1 MKSFSEFSGLS
12 THVLA
17 SLKRM
22 QFEIP
27 TPIQAQAIPLVLAGR
42 DILGSAQTGTGKTGA
57 FAIPMVS
64 KLVNGEITG
73 ALILTP
79 TRELASQVMAS
90 IDQILGKNSGIHMAL
105 LIGGEDIRR
114 QFQQLKK
121 QPRII
126 VGTPGRINDH
136 IERNT
141 VQLSKINYIVLDE
154 TDRMLDMGFGQQI
167 DTIIAQVS
175 PERQTLMFSAT
186 MPNNIAHMASK
197 YLKNPERIAIGS
209 CLKPVAAIQQ
219 ETVKLVEDQKYE
231 HLVKEL
237 TAREGAVVVFVK
249 TKFGAKKIA
258 DRLYR
263 DRFQA
268 QAIHGNLRQ
277 NKRDQVIQGFKNK
290 RFRILVATDVAARGL
305 DVPHIELVIN
315 HDLPQCPEDYIHR
328 IGRTARAGA
337 TGAAIN
343 FITPQDGR
351 LWRAIER
358 FMNTGEQGDDRNARP
373 SRGGD
378 SKYSRSSDQ
387 RRSGGRFSGS
397 RDGGRRFGGDRPSFG
412 GRSER
417 SESTGGDESVRGD
430 YAERSQRPARQYSSD
445 RPARPFSS
453 DRAPRPFSSDRSERP
468 ARFEYSADRAERP
481 SRGGDYAERSERP
494 ARSYSSDRSE
504 GGSSFG
510 SDRAP
515 RGEGRSERGGY
526 RGGSSRSGS
535 GRRFGGSSSG
545 RSSFGG
551 SRGGRSERSAE

>member
-1 MKSFSEFSGLS
+1 MNSFSEFSGLS

-22 QFEIP
+22 QFNTP
-27 TPIQAQAIPLVLAGR
+27 TPIQAQAIPLVLTGR

-64 KLVNGEITG
+64 KLVNGEIAG

-79 TRELASQVMAS
+79 TRELAAQVMAS

-141 VQLSKINYIVLDE
+141 VQLSKINYVVLDE

-186 MPNNIAHMASK
+186 MPNNIAQMASK
-197 YLKNPERIAIGS
+197 YLKTPERIAIGS
-209 CLKPVAAIQQ
+209 CLQPVAAIKQ

-231 HLVKEL
+231 HLIKEL
-237 TAREGAVVVFVK
+237 TAREGSVVVFVK

-290 RFRILVATDVAARGL
+290 RFKILVATDVAARGL
-305 DVPHIELVIN
+305 DVPHVELVIN

-358 FMNTGEQGDDRNARP
+358 FMNTGEQGDERNARP
-373 SRGGD
+373 ARGGD
-378 SKYSRSSDQ
+378 SKFSRSSHE
-387 RRSGGRFSGS
+387 RRSGGR
-397 RDGGRRFGGDRPSFG
+397 RDGGGRRFGGDRPSFG
-412 GRSER
+412 DRRER
-417 SESTGGDESVRGD
+417 TPRFESNGGDE
-430 YAERSQRPARQYSSD
+430 
-445 RPARPFSS
+445 
-453 DRAPRPFSSDRSERP
+453 
-468 ARFEYSADRAERP
+468 

-494 ARSYSSDRSE
+494 ARSYSSDRPARPFSSDRSE
-504 GGSSFG
+504 RPARGQWSDRPARSYSSARGEAGSEFG
-510 SDRAP
+510 SERAP
-515 RGEGRSERGGY
+515 RSSEGRFDRGGDRGGKRGGY
-526 RGGSSRSGS
+526 GRSGG
-535 GRRFGGSSSG
+535 GRRFGSSSNG
-545 RSSFGG
+545 RPSFSG
-551 SRGGRSERSAE
+551 SRGASSERFAE

>member
-1 MKSFSEFSGLS
+1 MNSFSECPGLA

-22 QFEIP
+22 QFNTP
-27 TPIQAQAIPLVLAGR
+27 TPIQAQALPLVLSGR

-64 KLVNGEITG
+64 KLVNNEISG

-79 TRELASQVMAS
+79 TRELAAQVVAS
-90 IDQILGKNSGIHMAL
+90 IDQMLGKNSGIHMAL

-167 DTIIAQVS
+167 DSIIAQVA
-175 PERQTLMFSAT
+175 PDRQTLMFSAT
-186 MPNNIAHMASK
+186 MPNNIAHMAAK

-209 CLKPVAAIQQ
+209 CLQPVAAIQQ

-358 FMNTGEQGDDRNARP
+358 FMNTGEQGDARNDRPA
-373 SRGGD
+373 RGGD
-378 SKYSRSSDQ
+378 SKFSRSSDQ

-397 RDGGRRFGGDRPSFG
+397 RDGGRRFGGGSGRSSFG
-412 GRSER
+412 DRFERSSRFESNGGEQSSEGDYASRSER
-417 SESTGGDESVRGD
+417 
-430 YAERSQRPARQYSSD
+430 PARSYSSDRSARPFSSD

-453 DRAPRPFSSDRSERP
+453 DRADRPARSEYSSGRSERP
-468 ARFEYSADRAERP
+468 AR
-481 SRGGDYAERSERP
+481 GDYASRSERP

-504 GGSSFG
+504 SGSSFG
-510 SDRAP
+510 TDRAQ
-515 RGEGRSERGGY
+515 RGGY
-526 RGGSSRSGS
+526 RGGSSS
-535 GRRFGGSSSG
+535 GRRFGGG

>member
-1 MKSFSEFSGLS
+1 MNSFSEFSGLS

-22 QFEIP
+22 QFNTP

-57 FAIPMVS
+57 FSIPMVS
-64 KLVNGEITG
+64 KLVNGEIHG

-79 TRELASQVMAS
+79 TRELAAQVMAS
-90 IDQILGKNSGIHMAL
+90 VDQILGKNSGIHMAL

-141 VQLSKINYIVLDE
+141 VQLSKINYVVLDE

-167 DTIIAQVS
+167 DTIIAQVA

-197 YLKNPERIAIGS
+197 YLKTPERIAIGS
-209 CLKPVAAIQQ
+209 CLQPVAAIKQ

-231 HLVKEL
+231 HLIKEL

-358 FMNTGEQGDDRNARP
+358 FMNTGEQGDERNARP
-373 SRGGD
+373 ARSGD
-378 SKYSRSSDQ
+378 SKFSRSSDQ
-387 RRSGGRFSGS
+387 RRSGGRFGGS
-397 RDGGRRFGGDRPSFG
+397 REGGRRFGGGSGRAPFG
-412 GRSER
+412 ERRERTPRFESNDGEQSRGGDFAERSER
-417 SESTGGDESVRGD
+417 
-430 YAERSQRPARQYSSD
+430 PARSYSSD

-453 DRAPRPFSSDRSERP
+453 DRAERP
-468 ARFEYSADRAERP
+468 ARGEWS
-481 SRGGDYAERSERP
+481 ERSERP
-494 ARSYSSDRSE
+494 ARSYSSDRGE

-515 RGEGRSERGGY
+515 RGEGRSERGGN
-526 RGGSSRSGS
+526 RGGSGRSGG

-551 SRGGRSERSAE
+551 FRGGRSERFAE

>member
-17 SLKRM
+17 SLERM
-22 QFEIP
+22 QFTEP
-27 TPIQAQAIPLVLAGR
+27 TPIQAQAIPLALEGK

-64 KLVNGEITG
+64 KLLNNQIQG

-79 TRELASQVMAS
+79 TRELAAQVLVT
-90 IDQILGKNSGIHMAL
+90 INTIVGKNSGLNVAL

-114 QFQQLKK
+114 QLVQLRRN
-121 QPRII
+121 PRII

-136 IERNT
+136 IERGT
-141 VQLSKINYIVLDE
+141 VQLSKVNFVVLDE

-167 DTIIAQVS
+167 DSIVAEVA

-186 MPNNIAHMASK
+186 MPNNIMQMASK

-209 CLKPVAAIQQ
+209 CLKPIAAIDQQ
-219 ETVKLVEDQKYE
+219 SIKLGEEQKYD

-237 TAREGAVVVFVK
+237 TAREGSVVVFVK

-263 DRFQA
+263 DRFEA
-268 QAIHGNLRQ
+268 EAIHGNLRQ

-290 RFRILVATDVAARGL
+290 KFRILVATDVAARGL
-305 DVPHIELVIN
+305 DVPHVAHVIN

-337 TGAAIN
+337 TGSAVN
-343 FITPQDGR
+343 FITPQDNR

-358 FMNTGEQGDDRNARP
+358 FMNTGE
-373 SRGGD
+373 
-378 SKYSRSSDQ
+378 
-387 RRSGGRFSGS
+387 GS
-397 RDGGRRFGGDRPSFG
+397 ETQN

-417 SESTGGDESVRGD
+417 SGGNRRFGGGSGSRSGGNRRFGGKSGFKSRSRGD
-430 YAERSQRPARQYSSD
+430 RFEGSSD
-445 RPARPFSS
+445 RS
-453 DRAPRPFSSDRSERP
+453 DRFSDRSERP
-468 ARFEYSADRAERP
+468 
-481 SRGGDYAERSERP
+481 ERSDRF
-494 ARSYSSDRSE
+494 SDRSE
-504 GGSSFG
+504 R
-510 SDRAP
+510 SDRFSDRSDRSDRPERSA
-515 RGEGRSERGGY
+515 RFERSDRSERSTERSDRGDSDSFGGGDFK
-526 RGGSSRSGS
+526 RDNNRRFPKRRSGGFSKGGSGRGRFKSESRSGS
-535 GRRFGGSSSG
+535 RIDHYV
-545 RSSFGG
+545 
-551 SRGGRSERSAE
+551 A